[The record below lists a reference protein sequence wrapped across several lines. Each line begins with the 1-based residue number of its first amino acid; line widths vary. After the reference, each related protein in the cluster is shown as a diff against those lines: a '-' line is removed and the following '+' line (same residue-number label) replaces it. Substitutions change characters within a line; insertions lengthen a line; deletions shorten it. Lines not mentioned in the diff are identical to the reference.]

1 MMKFLKWLF
10 TDPLSEKKMREM
22 DRRNNRALIRALDAG
37 IKLYSGEKK

>member
-10 TDPLSEKKMREM
+10 ADPLKETREQ
-22 DRRNNRALIRALDAG
+22 DRRNDRALIRALDAG